1 MNTNKGICIDCCD
14 NKNCQMIDMLKE
26 WKTIT
31 DEYGDNVK
39 EIRPDLWEE
48 YSIDQP
54 SIKKG
59 EVVWCP
65 MFCEK

>member
-1 MNTNKGICIDCCD
+1 
-14 NKNCQMIDMLKE
+14 MIDMLKE